1 MIAVDTVRLLESDG
15 WIGFPGA
22 CFRSGGWTKFAQ
34 NWRSRFGNKRRLSRK
49 GSAASTSKL
58 GLLSLV
64 M

>member
-34 NWRSRFGNKRRLSRK
+34 RFGNKRRLSRK